1 MDFSLNLFGI
11 KASLAVEKELADNI
25 GKVGEYLKTKYDDL
39 VSEFTPDTSRE
50 SEDWTEDEYKEFVSE
65 LQDGRTI
72 IEISELHK
80 RSINKITEKLEN
92 MLNVEIDND
101 TIKVIK
107 EKYNNNDDVTRILL
121 YIVTQL

>member
-11 KASLAVEKELADNI
+11 KASLVVEKELADNI
-25 GKVGEYLKTKYDDL
+25 GKVGEYLKTKYDDI

-50 SEDWTEDEYKEFVSE
+50 SEDWSEDEYKEFISE

-92 MLNVEIDND
+92 MLNVEIDNN

-107 EKYNNNDDVTRILL
+107 EKYNNNDDVTRILR